1 MIPRLFEADSTVFT
15 SGGMGSLPDV
25 TTLEI
30 QQDLN
35 GEFELYMEYPV
46 DGLHADDITVERI
59 IYTKPDDLSSSQP
72 FRIYDVEEELDGYKY
87 TIYAHHIGYDLS
99 DYPVEPFGATGVLP
113 ALTGLVS
120 HSMVSHSFTVWTD
133 ITNTETAFSL
143 EEPRSFRACIGG
155 VQGSILDRFGGELE
169 WDCFTV
175 KLHAHRGS
183 DRGVYIRYAKNLESF
198 KNERETENW
207 TGVLAYWSQDDQTV
221 MGDIQYITD
230 HAQYARE
237 RIYLLNAT
245 EDFDDPPVPSDLNA
259 RATQYMTAND
269 FGVPFSDTLK
279 ISFVPLW
286 QTEEY
291 KNIAS
296 LERVALGD
304 TVHVI
309 YRSYNVAM
317 QVISVIYDG
326 VLGKY
331 KEITLGKK
339 KATLSSTIKQII
351 NDSSDGVVATAVS
364 MMQGAIDHAAD
375 VLAGGTGGCIVTG
388 RNADGLPNE
397 IYIMD
402 SPDMGTAVNVLRIN
416 YAGIAF
422 SQTGINGQYTTAWTI
437 DSHFVANFITAG
449 ELNGNLIKAGSI
461 LASALEA
468 SIQTAVEG
476 IKMNFSFLNDGLHI
490 SQKDEAGAIVGAYQ
504 TIVSDLGLRVIE
516 TASNTPV
523 LVAEQDTVTAEN
535 LTSNQYLRVQASQAS
550 SRFQQFYSTVYIEYN
565 FGIYWEVR

>member
-59 IYTKPDDLSSSQP
+59 IYTKPDDLSNSQP

-99 DYPVEPFGATGVLP
+99 DYPVEPFSTTGVLP

-133 ITNTETAFSL
+133 ITNTETAFTL

-169 WDCFTV
+169 WDGFTV

-237 RIYLLNAT
+237 RIYLLDAT

-375 VLAGGTGGCIVTG
+375 VMAGGTGGYIVIG
-388 RNADGLPNE
+388 RNADGQPNE

-402 SPDMGTAVNVLRIN
+402 SPDMGTAVNVMRMN

-437 DSHFVANFITAG
+437 DSNFYADFITAG
-449 ELNGNLIKAGSI
+449 SLNGNLITAGSI
-461 LASALEA
+461 MTSALEA
-468 SIQTAVEG
+468 SIQTIVEG

-490 SQKDEAGAIVGAYQ
+490 SQKDESGAIVGAYQ

-516 TASNTPV
+516 TASTTPV
-523 LVAEQDTVTAEN
+523 LIAEQDTVTAEN

-550 SRFQQFYSTVYIEYN
+550 SRFQQFYSTVYSEYN

>member
-59 IYTKPDDLSSSQP
+59 IYTKPDDLSNSQP

-133 ITNTETAFSL
+133 ITNTETAFTL

-169 WDCFTV
+169 WDGFTV

-375 VLAGGTGGCIVTG
+375 VMAGGTGGYIVIG
-388 RNADGLPNE
+388 RNADGQPNE

-402 SPDMGTAVNVLRIN
+402 SPDMGTAVNVMRMN

-437 DSHFVANFITAG
+437 DSNFYADFITAG
-449 ELNGNLIKAGSI
+449 SLNGNLITAGSI
-461 LASALEA
+461 MTSALEA
-468 SIQTAVEG
+468 SIQTIVEG

-490 SQKDEAGAIVGAYQ
+490 SQKDESGAIVGAYQ

-516 TASNTPV
+516 TASTTPV
-523 LVAEQDTVTAEN
+523 LIAEQDTVTAEN

-550 SRFQQFYSTVYIEYN
+550 SRFQQFYSTVYSEYN

>member
-46 DGLHADDITVERI
+46 DGLHADDIAVERI
-59 IYTKPDDLSSSQP
+59 IYTKPDDLSNSQP

-99 DYPVEPFGATGVLP
+99 DYPVEPFSATGVLP

-133 ITNTETAFSL
+133 ITNTETAFML

-169 WDCFTV
+169 WDGFTV

-221 MGDIQYITD
+221 TGDIQYITD

-375 VLAGGTGGCIVTG
+375 VMAGGTGGCIVTG

-461 LASALEA
+461 LTSALEA
-468 SIQTAVEG
+468 SIQTVVEG

>member
-35 GEFELYMEYPV
+35 GEFEMYMEYPV

-59 IYTKPDDLSSSQP
+59 IYTKPDDLSNSQP

-120 HSMVSHSFTVWTD
+120 HSMVSHSFNVWTD
-133 ITNTETAFSL
+133 ITNTETAFTL

-169 WDCFTV
+169 WDGFTV

-237 RIYLLNAT
+237 RIYLLDAT
-245 EDFDDPPVPSDLNA
+245 EDFEDPPVPSDLNA

-375 VLAGGTGGCIVTG
+375 VMAGGTGGYIVIG
-388 RNADGLPNE
+388 RNADGQPNE

-402 SPDMGTAVNVLRIN
+402 SPDMGTAVNVMRMN

-422 SQTGINGQYTTAWTI
+422 SQTGINGEYTTAWTI
-437 DSHFVANFITAG
+437 DSNFYADFITAG
-449 ELNGNLIKAGSI
+449 TLNGNLIQAGSI
-461 LASALEA
+461 LTSALEVA
-468 SIQTAVEG
+468 VQTIVEG
-476 IKMNFSFLNDGLHI
+476 AKLNFSFLNDGLHV
-490 SQKDEAGAIVGAYQ
+490 STKEGNTIVGAYQ
-504 TIVSDLGLRVIE
+504 TILSDLGMRVIQ
-516 TASNTPV
+516 TSTSQV
-523 LVAEQDTVTAEN
+523 TLRAEEDTVTAVN
-535 LTSNQYLRVQASQAS
+535 LTADQYLRVRSGNVA
-550 SRFQQFYSTVYIEYN
+550 SRFQTFYSTAHQEDE
-565 FGIYWEVR
+565 FGLFWEIV